1 MSTNSTWVRLLD
13 NKSSIFS
20 GHRRPLIFGHRGV
33 PEEYQENTMSGFRR
47 AIELGL
53 DGIELDIFLTR
64 DKKLVV
70 FHDIN
75 IERLTGERGLVNE
88 MTWDQLRELDI
99 KQAIDVGDR
108 IIDYGKTEKIS
119 LLEDVLEEIRGKLIP
134 IIEIKS
140 YEFDYRQRHTGTELA
155 KLLHRMGLT
164 KNVAVTSYNFW
175 PLLYLERTCPHINSG
190 FTCSPDMVPGGSLRH
205 HLMESSLLGKLIGS
219 TFTNMGLNMF
229 DENTIEKVHQ
239 RGLAIGAWTIFSQDR
254 KWLGVWLN
262 EEKEMQYIRNL
273 SGRGIDY
280 FITDNPI
287 RLRNIINGF
296 YVPEPGK
303 TTT

>member
-140 YEFDYRQRHTGTELA
+140 YEFDYHQRHTGTELA
-155 KLLHRMGLT
+155 KLIHRMGLA
-164 KNVAVTSYNFW
+164 KDVAVTSYNFW
-175 PLLYLERTCPHINSG
+175 PLFYLKRTCPHIDSG
-190 FTCSPDMVPGGSLRH
+190 FTCSPDMVPRGSLRH
-205 HLMESSLLGKLIGS
+205 HLMESSLVGKLIGS

-229 DENTIEKVHQ
+229 DENTIENVHQ

-254 KWLGVWLN
+254 KWLGVWLID
-262 EEKEMQYIRNL
+262 EKEMQYIRNL
-273 SGRGIDY
+273 TGRGIDY
-280 FITDNPI
+280 FITDDPI

-296 YVPEPGK
+296 YAPQPDK